1 MSNINKRLL
10 KLLDSMTT
18 TEKELLNEKGFDMGD
33 MELVRGE
40 LFDMIRRL
48 KSTSQDIKNIGD
60 GK

>member
-40 LFDMIRRL
+40 LFDMIKRL
-48 KSTSQDIKNIGD
+48 KSQDIKNIGD

>member
-1 MSNINKRLL
+1 MSNINKRLI

-40 LFDMIRRL
+40 LFDMIKRL
-48 KSTSQDIKNIGD
+48 KSQDIKNIGD